1 MDKARLHEF
10 DQAPAS
16 RNLRRLVILR
26 TLAIAGQSGAIAVVS
41 TMLEIPLPIAPMA
54 MVIALL
60 AVANAATCVRL
71 RFGWPVG
78 DAEIFAQLLVDAFAL
93 SALLYLSG
101 GAENPFAS
109 LYLVPVVL
117 AAITLPW
124 AYTWGMTGVVIA
136 AYTLLLR
143 FNVPLP
149 QHAMGGIAGHMD
161 MFSLHIFGMWVTLAL
176 SAVLIAWFAVKMARS
191 LRERD
196 RLLALARE
204 DSLRNEQIVALATL
218 AAGAAHELGTPLST
232 MAIVAHEIRQQHGR
246 NAALASDLDILER
259 QIRACKGI
267 ISQMLATAGQARL
280 QQAAREP
287 LDAFVSAALAKWQL
301 MRPGAALKYRQSGSA
316 PAPFIAAEQTLSQA
330 LINLLNN
337 AADVSPNDV
346 EVDASWDERQMRIL
360 ISDRGPGI
368 TPDVA
373 RRAGH
378 TVFSAKPDGK
388 GFGLGLL
395 LANATLD
402 RFGGTV
408 RLSGRKGG
416 GTCTDIRLP
425 LDRLAVPS

>member
-1 MDKARLHEF
+1 MQHEF

-26 TLAIAGQSGAIAVVS
+26 TLAIAGQISAIAVVS
-41 TMLEIPLPIAPMA
+41 RALEMPLPIVPMA
-54 MVIALL
+54 MIIALL
-60 AVANAATCVRL
+60 AVFNAATCVRL
-71 RFGWPVG
+71 RFRWPIS
-78 DAEIFAQLLVDAFAL
+78 DAEILAQLLADVIAL
-93 SALLYLSG
+93 TALLYLSG
-101 GAENPFAS
+101 GSENPFTS
-109 LYLVPVVL
+109 LYLVPIVI

-124 AYTWGMTGVVIA
+124 AYTWVMTGVVIC
-136 AYTLLLR
+136 AYTLLMR

-149 QHAMGGIAGHMD
+149 QHAMGGIAGHMN
-161 MFSLHIFGMWVTLAL
+161 MFSLHIFGMWVTLVL
-176 SAVLIAWFAVKMARS
+176 SALLIAWFVVKMARS

-204 DSLRNEQIVALATL
+204 DNLRNEQIVALATL

-232 MAIVAHEIRQQHGR
+232 MAIVANEIRQQR
-246 NAALASDLDILER
+246 RDDAALVADLEILDQ
-259 QIRACKGI
+259 QIGTCKSI

-301 MRPGAALKYRQSGSA
+301 MRPGAALKYRQSGSS

-337 AADVSPNDV
+337 AADASPRDV
-346 EVDASWDERQMRIL
+346 EVETSWDERQMRIL

-373 RRAGH
+373 MRAGR

-388 GFGLGLL
+388 GFGLGLF

-408 RLSGRKGG
+408 QLSGRKGG

-425 LDRLAVPS
+425 LDRLAVPL

>member
-1 MDKARLHEF
+1 MTTPHEL

-26 TLAIAGQSGAIAVVS
+26 TIAIAGQVTAIAVVS
-41 TMLEIPLPIAPMA
+41 RALEMPLPIVPMA
-54 MVIALL
+54 IVIALL
-60 AVANAATCVRL
+60 AAFNAVTCVRL
-71 RFGWPVG
+71 RFKWPIS
-78 DAEIFAQLLVDAFAL
+78 DAEILAQLLIDVIAL
-93 SALLYLSG
+93 SVLLYLSG
-101 GAENPFAS
+101 GSENPFVS
-109 LYLVPVVL
+109 LYLVPIVI

-124 AYTWGMTGVVIA
+124 AYTWVMTGVVIS
-136 AYTLLLR
+136 AYTVLMR

-149 QHAMGGIAGHMD
+149 QHAMGGIAGHMN
-161 MFSLHIFGMWVTLAL
+161 MFSLHIFGMWVTLVL
-176 SAVLIAWFAVKMARS
+176 SAVLIAWFVVRMAHS

-204 DSLRNEQIVALATL
+204 DNLRNEQIVALATL

-232 MAIVAHEIRQQHGR
+232 MAIVANEIRQERAGD
-246 NAALASDLDILER
+246 AALVADLDILDR
-259 QIRACKGI
+259 QIGACKSI

-287 LDAFVSAALAKWQL
+287 LDAFVNAALAKWQL
-301 MRPGAALKYRQSGSA
+301 MRPGAALKYRQSGSS
-316 PAPFIAAEQTLSQA
+316 PAPVIAAEQTLSQA

-337 AADVSPNDV
+337 AADASPRDV
-346 EVDASWDERQMRIL
+346 EVETSWDEQQMRIL

-368 TPDVA
+368 PPDVA
-373 RRAGH
+373 MRAGRA
-378 TVFSAKPDGK
+378 VFSAKPDGK
-388 GFGLGLL
+388 GFGLGLF

-408 RLSGRKGG
+408 QLSGRKGG